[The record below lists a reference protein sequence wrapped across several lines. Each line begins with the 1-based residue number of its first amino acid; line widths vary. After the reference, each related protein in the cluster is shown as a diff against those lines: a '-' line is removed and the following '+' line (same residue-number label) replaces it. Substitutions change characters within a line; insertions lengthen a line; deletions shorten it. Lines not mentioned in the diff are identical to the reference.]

1 MPDSSRSQAEEEVA
15 ALTEARQLELEKQVE
30 LERTVE
36 NGRAQI
42 RALSQLHSAER
53 QAAAALRAEVEQL
66 RGMMKGL
73 PAPPASSAVELA
85 ENKRGV
91 AEARAQASEAQL
103 EALEEAMR
111 IARAENERQLLEIRH
126 LRSEQDR
133 AASGRLSA
141 QQKSAEGERALRH
154 AEQKLQAAEASAALL
169 GEKYAAGRGRLELA
183 QAQLGEAQQQLGA
196 QELRLEE
203 AAADRAELKARR
215 AGDAAAAGSGAQGA
229 AETSRVELQ
238 RQLAASQARCSSL
251 EEELKNRY
259 AEAARVA
266 QRAEV
271 QMRAREE
278 ARRPRNSPARNSCRA
293 MDSARN
299 SLTPPRSP
307 RRRARCR
314 R

>member
-1 MPDSSRSQAEEEVA
+1 MDRARRWQARRVLILADGDPVDSIPAAEEEVA

-169 GEKYAAGRGRLELA
+169 GEKYAAGRGRL
-183 QAQLGEAQQQLGA
+183 G
-196 QELRLEE
+196 
-203 AAADRAELKARR
+203 AAASPSAP
-215 AGDAAAAGSGAQGA
+215 
-229 AETSRVELQ
+229 SRPS
-238 RQLAASQARCSSL
+238 R
-251 EEELKNRY
+251 
-259 AEAARVA
+259 AAR
-266 QRAEV
+266 
-271 QMRAREE
+271 
-278 ARRPRNSPARNSCRA
+278 
-293 MDSARN
+293 
-299 SLTPPRSP
+299 
-307 RRRARCR
+307 
-314 R
+314 

>member
-1 MPDSSRSQAEEEVA
+1 MPDSSRSAAEDEVA

-196 QELRLEE
+196 QELL
-203 AAADRAELKARR
+203 
-215 AGDAAAAGSGAQGA
+215 
-229 AETSRVELQ
+229 
-238 RQLAASQARCSSL
+238 SL
-251 EEELKNRY
+251 IHI
-259 AEAARVA
+259 
-266 QRAEV
+266 
-271 QMRAREE
+271 
-278 ARRPRNSPARNSCRA
+278 
-293 MDSARN
+293 
-299 SLTPPRSP
+299 
-307 RRRARCR
+307 
-314 R
+314 